1 MPIARCLLLPIAY
14 CLLPILFLSCK
25 AQPTA
30 LKVQNDNNTLLWEV
44 SGNGLSKPSYLFGT
58 FHLMCK
64 EDIHLSE
71 QLKKAMKSADEVYM
85 ELKIDDPA
93 VLMGGLLYMNM
104 RGDTT
109 LKDLYTA
116 SDFKRVESYFS
127 DSLQTPLSFLEKM
140 KPNMLVALLYPKM
153 MDCPLPASIEEELA
167 GVAKEYKKEIKG
179 LETIE
184 FQASVFDSIPYKAQ
198 AKELLKNI
206 DSFQTYKKQFA
217 DMLSMY
223 KKQQLDSLSE
233 SLDSDADTKDYEDV
247 LVNNRNKNWVS
258 QLKNIM
264 KKESVFVAV
273 GAGHL
278 PGKMGLIRLLREAGY
293 MVSPLE
299 YK

>member
-1 MPIARCLLLPIAY
+1 MFRIIIPA
-14 CLLPILFLSCK
+14 ILSCYLFSCK
-25 AQPTA
+25 AQTPP
-30 LKVQNDNNTLLWEV
+30 LKVNEDNNTLLWQV
-44 SGNGLSKPSYLFGT
+44 SGNGLSKPSYIFGT

-64 EDIHLSE
+64 DDIHLSE
-71 QLKKAMKSADEVYM
+71 QLKKAMQSSNEVYM

-93 VLMGGLLYMNM
+93 IMLGGLLYMNM
-104 RGDTT
+104 KGDTT
-109 LKDLYTA
+109 LKDLYTSA
-116 SDFKRVESYFS
+116 EFKKVESYFS
-127 DSLQTPLSFLEKM
+127 DSLQTPLSLLVKM

-153 MDCPLPASIEEELA
+153 MDCSLPASIEEELA
-167 GVAKEYKKEIKG
+167 GLAKEYKKEIKG

-217 DMLSMY
+217 DMLSLY

-233 SLDSDADTKDYEDV
+233 SLDNDPDTKDYEDV

-258 QLKNIM
+258 QLKVIM

-278 PGKMGLIRLLREAGY
+278 PGKKGLISLLKEAGFT
-293 MVSPLE
+293 VNPLVN
-299 YK
+299 K